1 MHSEKVQTLPKLKSL
16 NKRKKIGIIGGTFN
30 PIHNGHLF
38 IADQVRSQLGLEKVY
53 FMPDF
58 IPPHV
63 DHKDAIDAD
72 DRVNMV
78 NLAINDNDKFDIE
91 MLEIINRGKSYTYNT
106 MVELKRRHPD
116 YEYYFIIGGDMVEY
130 LPKWY
135 RVDDL
140 FKLTHFVGVRR
151 ENYPMST
158 NYPVI
163 WVDVTKLDI
172 SSTLIRKLVSNHQ
185 SIRYLVPDAVLKYIK
200 EHHLY
205 E

>member
-163 WVDVTKLDI
+163 WVDVAKLDI

>member
-158 NYPVI
+158 KYPVI
-163 WVDVTKLDI
+163 WVDVAKLDI

>member
-1 MHSEKVQTLPKLKSL
+1 MHDQKVQTVTQVNVS
-16 NKRKKIGIIGGTFN
+16 NHKRKIGIIGGTFN

-38 IADQVRSQLGLEKVY
+38 IAEQVRSQLGLEKVY

-63 DHKDAIDAD
+63 DHKEAIDAT
-72 DRVNMV
+72 DRTNMV
-78 NLAINDNDKFDIE
+78 NVAINDNDDFDIE
-91 MLEIINRGKSYTYNT
+91 MIEIINQTTSYTYNT
-106 MVELKRRHPD
+106 MIELNRIHPD

-135 RVDDL
+135 KVDEL

-151 ENYPMST
+151 EKYPMT
-158 NYPVI
+158 TKYPVI
-163 WVDVTKLDI
+163 WVDVPKLDI
-172 SSTLIRKLVSNHQ
+172 SSTMVRKLVKNRQ
-185 SIRYLVPDAVLKYIK
+185 SIRYLVPDAVAKYIK
-200 EHHLY
+200 EHDLY

>member
-72 DRVNMV
+72 DRINMV

-158 NYPVI
+158 KYPVI
-163 WVDVTKLDI
+163 WVDVAKLDI

>member
-78 NLAINDNDKFDIE
+78 NLATNDNDKFDIE